1 MTEQKTLF
9 GASPSPATGKV
20 GPGPGSRLCPA
31 CGGYF
36 RPQNTMEGYQQYCS
50 TQCFQDCQDIT
61 QDRWGRTPEQA
72 ARDEALERVAREEF
86 MREGLKFIG
95 SLGHGTEATGEE
107 IRLRC
112 EARGI
117 EPHHHN
123 AWGSLIMAAL
133 RKGLLRHT
141 GRYAPMT
148 VKRSHARRT
157 PVYEVL

>member
-36 RPQNTMEGYQQYCS
+36 RPQSPMEGYQKYCS
-50 TQCFQDCQDIT
+50 TKCANQGWQETGPGQSALA
-61 QDRWGRTPEQA
+61 RA
-72 ARDEALERVAREEF
+72 AREDALERVAREEF
-86 MREGLKFIG
+86 MREGMKFIG

-123 AWGSLIMAAL
+123 AWGSLIMTAL